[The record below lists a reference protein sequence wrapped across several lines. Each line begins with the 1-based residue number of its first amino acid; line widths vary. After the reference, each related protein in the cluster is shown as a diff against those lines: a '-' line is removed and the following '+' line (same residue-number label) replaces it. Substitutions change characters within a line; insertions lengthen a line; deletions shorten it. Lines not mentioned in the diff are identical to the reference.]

1 MSPREITAAIT
12 EFFCLSRFQRARS
25 WSCQNV
31 VGDYVSH
38 YASRALAGHAKIESE
53 NDL

>member
-1 MSPREITAAIT
+1 M
-12 EFFCLSRFQRARS
+12 
-25 WSCQNV
+25 

-53 NDL
+53 NDLWVTKDVGPQFGEGD